1 MEQTIDKDNW
11 TLVTTQLPNRDQT
24 LQRNTAALQRRID
37 RLQPQS
43 NRYSWLRV
51 LIFLLG
57 LALSALLLFTLG
69 GWFFGGG
76 LLLTFLVFG
85 VVVYRHNQLERAL
98 QETATLQAI
107 KRAQLARIHL
117 DWGTIP
123 PTRQTQPRYEHPFE
137 ADLDLVGP
145 RSLHRLLDSTVTQ
158 EASQRLRDWLTA
170 TPPTEQELLHRQT
183 LVRELIPRSHFRNK
197 LQLYGELLLGGRE
210 PWRAEHLL
218 TWLQPHGATHTLLR
232 WVIGL
237 GALALINALLFLLNY
252 YNFLPPWW
260 RLTFGLYALLYFWQG
275 RTLSHTFEEA
285 KTLEEDLSRLAGVFR
300 HLERYGYQG
309 APTLQA
315 LCLPLRTGEHR
326 PSHYLQRI
334 SRIVAATGIQGNPV
348 LAILL
353 NGLLPWGIFFA
364 WRLAEWKEA
373 VATDL
378 PRWLEVWYEL
388 ETVSALA
395 GYGWLNPEST
405 FPTFHTNEAVDKP
418 APVFV
423 GHGIGH
429 PLLPNERKVRNDFT
443 VNHLG
448 EVAILTGSNMAGK
461 STLLKALGVNL
472 ALAYA
477 GGVVDVQA
485 MQTMRFR
492 LFTCIKVSD
501 SVTDGISYFYAEV
514 QRLRALLDEL
524 SSADDLPL
532 FFAVDEIFRGTNNR
546 ERLIGS
552 RAYIRALAGQRGIG
566 LISTHDLELVRLEDE
581 VTGVTNYHFRD
592 EIVDGRMAFDY
603 RLRRGPSPT
612 TNALRI
618 MALEGLPV
626 E

>member
-1 MEQTIDKDNW
+1 M
-11 TLVTTQLPNRDQT
+11 TTQQPNRAQV
-24 LQRNTAALQRRID
+24 LQHNLAALQRRID

-51 LIFLLG
+51 LIFTLG
-57 LALSALLLFTLG
+57 LALSALMLFTLG
-69 GWFFGGG
+69 GWFFGAG
-76 LLLTFLVFG
+76 LLLTFLLFG
-85 VVVYRHNQLERAL
+85 VVVYLHNQVETAL
-98 QETATLQAI
+98 QETATFQAI
-107 KRAQLARIHL
+107 KRTQLARIHL
-117 DWGTIP
+117 DWGAIP
-123 PTRQTQPRYEHPFE
+123 AARQTQPRYEHPFE

-170 TPPTEQELLHRQT
+170 IPPVEKELLHRQT

-218 TWLQPHGATHTLLR
+218 AWLHPHGSTHALQR

-237 GALALINALLFLLNY
+237 SALALINALLFGLDR
-252 YNFLPPWW
+252 YNVLPPWW
-260 RLTFGLYALLYFWQG
+260 QLTFGLYALLYFWHG

-285 KTLEEDLSRLAGVFR
+285 KTLEDDLSRLAGVFR
-300 HLERYGYQG
+300 HLEKYGYHG
-309 APTLQA
+309 APALRA
-315 LCLPLRTGEHR
+315 LCTPLLVGEHR
-326 PSHYLQRI
+326 PSHYLRRI
-334 SRIVAATGIQGNPV
+334 SRIVAATGVQGNPV

-353 NGLLPWGIFFA
+353 NSLLPWGMIFA
-364 WRLAEWKEA
+364 WRLAVWKQA

-378 PRWLEVWYEL
+378 PQWLEVWYEL
-388 ETVSALA
+388 ETLSALA
-395 GYGWLNPEST
+395 GYGWLNPQST
-405 FPTFHTNEAVDKP
+405 FPTFHADQTT
-418 APVFV
+418 PVFV
-423 GHGIGH
+423 GQGIGH

-448 EVAILTGSNMAGK
+448 EVAILTGSNMSGK

-477 GGVVDVQA
+477 GSVVDVHA
-485 MQTMRFR
+485 LQTMRFR

-514 QRLRALLDEL
+514 QRLRALLDAL
-524 SSADDLPL
+524 ADDNKLPL

-552 RAYIRALAGQRGIG
+552 RAYIRALVGQRGVG
-566 LISTHDLELVRLEDE
+566 LISTHDLELIRLEDE
-581 VTGVTNYHFRD
+581 VAGVTNYHFRD
-592 EIVDGRMAFDY
+592 DVVEGRMAFDY
-603 RLRRGPSPT
+603 HLRRGPSPT

>member
-1 MEQTIDKDNW
+1 M
-11 TLVTTQLPNRDQT
+11 VTTQQPNRIHALHRHCT
-24 LQRNTAALQRRID
+24 ALQQRLD

-51 LIFLLG
+51 FVFIGG
-57 LALSALLLFTLG
+57 LAASALMLYTLG

-76 LLLTFLVFG
+76 LLLTALLFG
-85 VVVYRHNQLERAL
+85 VIVYRHNQLESAL
-98 QETATLQAI
+98 QATTTLQTI
-107 KRAQLARIHL
+107 KRTQLARIQL
-117 DWGTIP
+117 DWETIP
-123 PTRQTQPRYEHPFE
+123 PARQSQPRYEHPFE

-145 RSLHRLLDSTVTQ
+145 RSLHRLLDSTVSQ
-158 EASQRLRDWLTA
+158 AASQRLRDWLTA
-170 TPPTEQELLHRQT
+170 TPPTVEALLHRQT
-183 LVRELIPRSHFRNK
+183 LVRELMPRSHFRNK

-218 TWLQPHGATHTLLR
+218 AWLQPHGSTHTLQR

-237 GALALINALLFLLNY
+237 SALALLNALLFLLNY
-252 YNFLPPWW
+252 YNLLPPWW
-260 RLTFGLYALLYFWQG
+260 RLTFGLYAALYFWHG

-285 KTLEEDLSRLAGVFR
+285 KTLQDDLSRLSGVFR
-300 HLERYGYQG
+300 HLERYGYHG
-309 APTLQA
+309 APALRA
-315 LCLPLRTGEHR
+315 LCLPLLTGEHR

-334 SRIVAATGIQGNPV
+334 SRIVAATGVQGNPV

-353 NGLLPWGIFFA
+353 NSLLPWGLIFA
-364 WRLAEWKEA
+364 WRLAVWKQA

-378 PRWLEVWYEL
+378 PRWLAVWYEL
-388 ETVSALA
+388 EALSALA
-395 GYGWLNPEST
+395 GYGWLNPQST
-405 FPTFHTNEAVDKP
+405 FPSFHADDH

-448 EVAILTGSNMAGK
+448 EVAILTGSNMSGK

-492 LFTCIKVSD
+492 LFTCIQVSD

-514 QRLRALLDEL
+514 QRLRALLNEL

>member
-1 MEQTIDKDNW
+1 M
-11 TLVTTQLPNRDQT
+11 VTTQLPNRTQT
-24 LQRNTAALQRRID
+24 LQRHLAVLQRRLD

-51 LIFLLG
+51 LIFVMG
-57 LALSALLLFTLG
+57 LALSVLLLFTLG
-69 GWFFGGG
+69 GWFFGAG
-76 LLLTFLVFG
+76 LLLTALLFG
-85 VVVYRHNQLERAL
+85 VVVYQHNQVERAL
-98 QETATLQAI
+98 QESATLQTI
-107 KRAQLARIHL
+107 KRTQLARIQL
-117 DWGTIP
+117 DWTVIP
-123 PTRQTQPRYEHPFE
+123 PARHAQPRYEHPFE

-145 RSLHRLLDSTVTQ
+145 RSLHRLLDNSATQ

-170 TPPTEQELLHRQT
+170 TPPTVEELYQRQT

-218 TWLQPHGATHTLLR
+218 TWLQPHASAHGLQR
-232 WVIGL
+232 WVIL
-237 GALALINALLFLLNY
+237 LSSLALINALLFLLDY
-252 YNFLPPWW
+252 YNLLLPWW
-260 RLTFGLYALLYFWQG
+260 RVTFGLYALLYFWHG
-275 RTLSHTFEEA
+275 RTLSHTFAEA
-285 KTLEEDLSRLAGVFR
+285 KTLEDDLSRLAGVFR
-300 HLERYGYQG
+300 HLERYGYHG
-309 APTLQA
+309 VPALHA
-315 LCLPLRTGEHR
+315 LCQPLLTGEHR
-326 PSHYLQRI
+326 PSHYLQQI
-334 SRIVAATGIQGNPV
+334 SRIVAATGVQGNPV

-353 NGLLPWGIFFA
+353 NSLLPWGLIFA
-364 WRLAEWKEA
+364 WRLAVWKAA

-378 PRWLEVWYEL
+378 PRWLAVWYEL

-395 GYGWLNPEST
+395 GYGWLNPQST
-405 FPTFHTNEAVDKP
+405 FPTFHADESV
-418 APVFV
+418 PVFV
-423 GHGIGH
+423 GQGIGH
-429 PLLPNERKVRNDFT
+429 PLLPDERKVRNDFT
-443 VNHLG
+443 INHLG
-448 EVAILTGSNMAGK
+448 EVAILTGSNMSGK

-485 MQTMRFR
+485 LHTLRFR

-501 SVTDGISYFYAEV
+501 SVMDGISYFYAEV
-514 QRLRALLDEL
+514 QRLRALLNDL
-524 SSADDLPL
+524 ADDEALPL

-552 RAYIRALAGQRGIG
+552 RAYIRALVGQRGVG
-566 LISTHDLELVRLEDE
+566 LISTHDLELIRLEDE
-581 VTGVTNYHFRD
+581 VAGVTNYHFRD
-592 EIVDGRMAFDY
+592 DVIKGRMVFDY